1 MRDGQDS
8 TKSNLVLFIGTHK
21 HGHATEQEETEKTMS
36 ALNSNTDPVIRC
48 FLRRTPALFF

>member
-8 TKSNLVLFIGTHK
+8 AKSNLVLFLGTHK

-36 ALNSNTDPVIRC
+36 ALNSNTDSDIRC